1 MTNDF
6 LIGENRHTPKMIS
19 VGKCIPDLR
28 NAKNP
33 NELKDMAIDDVRVK
47 ILEEYGMTQPI
58 VVQKLDN
65 GEYQI
70 LEGNRRWRAW
80 QLLGEKKIMAF
91 VFEKGVNDGEQKKFI
106 SSYVGMQRKPMTNE
120 DKIRCIEMMFS
131 GYGSEDQV
139 AKSLGI
145 SKAVVKRAVLYSR
158 LSSKTKKFLEE
169 QGYSLR
175 EVVRKDINTKLN
187 GDWSNEELVIKL
199 LESLCHRFT
208 NIRGKYCPKCK
219 NKKTKKIIWG
229 LPSGP
234 LTNDEV
240 EKYVHGGDVING
252 IEHRYQCS
260 ECHFRWG

>member
-47 ILEEYGMTQPI
+47 FLEEIGMTQPI
-58 VVQKLDN
+58 VVQKLEN

-80 QLLGEKKIMAF
+80 QLLGKKKIMAF

-120 DKIRCIEMMFS
+120 DKIRCIQMMFS
-131 GYGSEDQV
+131 EYGSEDQV

-145 SKAVVKRAVLYSR
+145 SKSALRIAR
-158 LSSKTKKFLEE
+158 KKFGSRMT
-169 QGYSLR
+169 Q
-175 EVVRKDINTKLN
+175 
-187 GDWSNEELVIKL
+187 
-199 LESLCHRFT
+199 
-208 NIRGKYCPKCK
+208 
-219 NKKTKKIIWG
+219 KK
-229 LPSGP
+229 
-234 LTNDEV
+234 
-240 EKYVHGGDVING
+240 
-252 IEHRYQCS
+252 
-260 ECHFRWG
+260 